1 VKADLLISCV
11 LRFNEKKLKTEKT
24 TKKRNDSGEA
34 ALKLS
39 KFGKYLLFDVAA
51 ILKLK
56 CFSEADMFYNF

>member
-1 VKADLLISCV
+1 VFCGLMRKNSK
-11 LRFNEKKLKTEKT
+11 NSKE
-24 TKKRNDSGEA
+24 RNDSGEA

-51 ILKLK
+51 ILELK